1 MKEALSDNMQ
11 ESKNPTKAVSQQ
23 KSRGDVGQTFVDNR
37 EISASQSGLQFMI
50 DSSPRITAQRKLL
63 ESAFGDSVQQKPKE
77 EEEELLQGKF
87 VTKASPAQRK
97 QLGSAFGDSVQQ
109 KPKEEE
115 EELLQGK
122 FVTKANPAQ
131 RKEQL
136 AQQKNQTGMPDQLKG
151 GLEQLSGTDLSGVR
165 VHYNSSKPA
174 QLNALAYTQGANIHV
189 APGQD
194 AHLPHEG
201 WHAVQQMQGRVSP
214 TTQSNGVAINDDK
227 GLESEADVMGA
238 KARKATF

>member
-1 MKEALSDNMQ
+1 MKESISDNMQ

-23 KSRGDVGQTFVDNR
+23 KSRGDMGQEFVDNR

-50 DSSPRITAQRKLL
+50 DHSSRITAQRKQL

-97 QLGSAFGDSVQQ
+97 QLESAFGDSVQQ
-109 KPKEEE
+109 KPKGE

-122 FVTKANPAQ
+122 FINKAGPAQ
-131 RKEQL
+131 RKEQP

-151 GLEQLSGTDLSGVR
+151 GLEHLSGTDLSGVR

-201 WHAVQQMQGRVSP
+201 WHAVQQIQGRVSP
-214 TTQSNGVAINDDK
+214 TIDSNGVAINDDK
-227 GLESEADVMGA
+227 GLESEADVMGD
-238 KARKATF
+238 KARNITL